1 MLKPSS
7 AESLYALVHDPRWR
21 SAPPSEEDVLALLAT
36 VAEGSRV
43 LDGIVYCC
51 QRKLVF
57 RRVMMEQDPILYY
70 VDPDNGFD
78 EGTIKFPA
86 VTLSIDAAAGAV
98 SADWRI
104 GSMRYFDK
112 DEHWVVSLAAG
123 PRRVGRRPAAR
134 RVRHRHASLPADRDD
149 ARDSS
154 ARGSASA
161 TRANLPCPRR
171 SPPRRTRR
179 SRTTGPAE

>member
-1 MLKPSS
+1 MLMRRAQRSVSTAPPATRPIAASAGTDASCRRHAMLKPSS

-21 SAPPSEEDVLALLAT
+21 SAPPSEEDVLNLLAT

-78 EGTIKFPA
+78 EGTINFPA
-86 VTLSIDAAAGAV
+86 VTLSIDAAAGAIC
-98 SADWRI
+98 ADWRI
-104 GSMRYFDK
+104 GSMR
-112 DEHWVVSLAAG
+112 
-123 PRRVGRRPAAR
+123 
-134 RVRHRHASLPADRDD
+134 
-149 ARDSS
+149 
-154 ARGSASA
+154 
-161 TRANLPCPRR
+161 
-171 SPPRRTRR
+171 
-179 SRTTGPAE
+179 

>member
-1 MLKPSS
+1 MPRPSS
-7 AESLYALVHDPRWR
+7 AKSLFALVHDPRWR

-78 EGTIKFPA
+78 EGTTKFPA

-104 GSMRYFDK
+104 GSMRYFEK
-112 DEHWVVSLAAG
+112 DEHWVVTLQPGRDVSVDGHQLAEYGVGTHRCLPIAMTLASIG
-123 PRRVGRRPAAR
+123 ARLGKRRARELVVSAA
-134 RVRHRHASLPADRDD
+134 VAASSNPG
-149 ARDSS
+149 AR
-154 ARGSASA
+154 A
-161 TRANLPCPRR
+161 
-171 SPPRRTRR
+171 
-179 SRTTGPAE
+179 TGPAE